1 MKSGEKSQIIDDL
14 VHQFHSQNLSNENP
28 IQYLEL
34 FNELAFEDNIDFM
47 FDDGKNEILSL
58 ENLDC
63 CDVGV
68 LGRESPT
75 SSSSPLTCFSPD
87 SASSTTTTRTRT
99 TSFFF
104 NYLV

>member
-1 MKSGEKSQIIDDL
+1 MKSGEKSQIIEDL

-28 IQYLEL
+28 IEHPEL

-63 CDVGV
+63 CDVEPNTELQGILDNEKGILQRMSNSGSYV
-68 LGRESPT
+68 V
-75 SSSSPLTCFSPD
+75 
-87 SASSTTTTRTRT
+87 
-99 TSFFF
+99 FFF
-104 NYLV
+104 SKLIGRL